1 MQTNFVMAAL
11 QAGSRGT
18 QACINAASTVSGI
31 IGDLDTTIMFA
42 SAGTLSAE
50 PDGGAFG
57 DHRWVINRGISWYSA
72 GWRVQILAS
81 DLACCKSEI
90 SQVTLAFGKVSVS
103 KLLYIYLE

>member
-1 MQTNFVMAAL
+1 MCGGVFLFVCGITPLIANLIDFFSIYKLFIILQTNFVMAAL

-57 DHRWVINRGISWYSA
+57 DHR
-72 GWRVQILAS
+72 
-81 DLACCKSEI
+81 
-90 SQVTLAFGKVSVS
+90 
-103 KLLYIYLE
+103 